1 MNDSSPIQPIYD
13 NEAVAIGELIPTI
26 MKRAVMAA
34 WEAGEITAL
43 EAWWLIQREG
53 LQHK

>member
-1 MNDSSPIQPIYD
+1 MTDLSPIQPIYD
-13 NEAVAIGELIPTI
+13 TKPIGELVKAAH
-26 MKRAVMAA
+26 KRAIMAA
-34 WEAGEITAL
+34 WEQGAITDL